1 MFNNLDRYVKN
12 FEKENES
19 DEYLPKLVAY
29 IREFLDKVDL
39 DPVEF
44 FGWEDDIAEDFYS
57 WGHNSRWANTFLPML
72 QANLDEY
79 VSMVKDTMTENDIK
93 DFSVDYMYEGTGL

>member
-1 MFNNLDRYVKN
+1 MFKNLDRYVKN

-19 DEYLPKLVAY
+19 DRYLPKLAVY
-29 IREFLDKVDL
+29 IREFLHIIEL
-39 DPVEF
+39 DPAEF

-72 QANLDEY
+72 QANLDDY
-79 VSMVKDTMTENDIK
+79 VFMVKDAMTENGIK
-93 DFSVDYMYEGTGL
+93 DFSVDHMYEDTDL

>member
-19 DEYLPKLVAY
+19 DRYLPKLVVY
-29 IREFLDKVDL
+29 IREFLDKADL

-44 FGWEDDIAEDFYS
+44 LGCEYGIAEDFYS
-57 WGHNSRWANTFLPML
+57 WGHNSRWAHTFLPML

-79 VSMVKDTMTENDIK
+79 VSMVKEIMTENNIK
-93 DFSVDYMYEGTGL
+93 DFSVDYMYEGTDL